1 MSNFFRSNGKL
12 LLSGEYVVLD
22 GATALVLPV
31 KYGQSLKIEPL
42 PGAEIHWE
50 SHDHNGKI
58 WFEDNFRLTKGRLT
72 GEKYEDPVSQRLAS
86 ILNEAVKMNP
96 RLISVTGGY
105 KASAFLEFPGEW
117 GLGTSSTLVSNI
129 ARWFE
134 IDPYALLEKT
144 FGGSGFDIAAATN
157 NTPVS
162 FVNTQKDKNVF
173 RAGFDPQFQ
182 ERLFFVYLGRKQNS
196 RDSIAHYRG
205 QSKEH
210 LQQAIEKIT
219 SISHQMITCNTLSE
233 FEILMEIHE
242 NIISRL
248 LGIPKIKKVLF
259 NDFPGGVKSL
269 GGWGG
274 DFILATGGK
283 TEREYFRKR
292 GYTTIFEYNDFV
304 L

>member
-1 MSNFFRSNGKL
+1 MSKFFHSNGKL
-12 LLSGEYVVLD
+12 MLSGEYVVLD

-31 KYGQSLKIEPL
+31 KYGQSLKIEPI
-42 PGAEIHWE
+42 PEPAIYWKSYDKEGH
-50 SHDHNGKI
+50 I
-58 WFEDNFRLTKGRLT
+58 WFEDIFRINDGGMT
-72 GEKYEDPVSQRLAS
+72 GERPEDPISQRLAS
-86 ILNEAVKMNP
+86 ILSEAGKMNP
-96 RLISVTGGY
+96 GVIPENCGY
-105 KASAFLEFPGEW
+105 LAIASLEFQGEW
-117 GLGTSSTLVSNI
+117 GLGSSSTLITNI

-134 IDPYALLEKT
+134 IDPYILLEKT

-162 FVNTQKDKNVF
+162 FVNSSNGRNVL
-173 RAGFDPQFQ
+173 RAGFDPEFGD
-182 ERLFFVYLGRKQNS
+182 RLFFVYLGKKQNS
-196 RDSIAHYRG
+196 RNSIAHYRECPKKNLG
-205 QSKEH
+205 
-210 LQQAIEKIT
+210 QAIEKIT
-219 SISHQMITCNTLSE
+219 SISHQMIICKSLSE